1 MLCSLPSCFPQSPLP
16 HSSKMTTQDSLA
28 DEVFSFSIDVDR
40 AQALQ
45 SGDDVGE
52 QRGAA
57 IVLQSLEHA
66 DGHLKL
72 PASRMRVS
80 DLGRPTQGPPSSTQI
95 PAWYLK
101 SQTQLTST

>member
-1 MLCSLPSCFPQSPLP
+1 
-16 HSSKMTTQDSLA
+16 MTAQDSLA
-28 DEVFSFSIDVDR
+28 DEVFSFSIDMDG

-45 SGDDVGE
+45 SSEDMGE

-57 IVLQSLEHA
+57 IVLQSLEHV

-80 DLGRPTQGPPSSTQI
+80 DLGSPPQGPTSSTYQPGIPSHRPSSQAQRTHLHI
-95 PAWYLK
+95 INKAN
-101 SQTQLTST
+101 SN